1 MAVGVTALVTL
12 VAFGLILLV
21 VAPRSTRFTEA
32 ARNTRLTHQAML
44 DQETGVRGYLL
55 TGVDRFL
62 DPYVRGR
69 RNLPPA
75 NGRLRELVAGDRALE
90 EQFLTVRGR
99 QQRWITRWAEPA
111 VSGARVKSEF
121 VRSEEFIASGKLLF
135 DDYRG
140 REQLLEQ
147 RLDERRRDAERVE
160 RGILLGA
167 VAIELVLCAAV
178 YARGRRRYRE
188 LGDAV
193 VGPVANLVDTMLRVE
208 QGDLDARA
216 TAAGPAEL
224 RRIGEGLS
232 TMTAAL
238 AAKQAEVEAARAE
251 AEAATRAKSAFL
263 ATMSHEIRTPMNA
276 IIGMSGLLLDTDLTI
291 EQRDFVETVRT
302 GGDTLLSLI
311 NDILD
316 FSKIESEVLELEHR
330 PFDLHACV
338 EGAIDLVAAQA
349 GAKGLDVGYLI
360 EEDTPTDLVGDQS
373 RLRQVL
379 LNLLSN
385 AVKFTAEGDVLVTV
399 KGEER
404 DGQAHV
410 VFAVRDSGIGIEPA
424 VAARLFQPFV
434 QGDASTSRLYGGT
447 GLGLAISRRLVEAMG
462 GTIGVESEAGHG
474 ATFSFDVVVDLS
486 SEPVGTLPDVAEL
499 HGLEVLVVD
508 DNETNRRV
516 VVHQVARWGMRATTT
531 ESPEQAL
538 TWLQEG
544 RHFDVIVLDL
554 HMPTM
559 DGIELARRIRAL
571 PDGVQHRMLM
581 MSSLGPRPHEV
592 ADLDLEQLTKPVRT
606 SNLYEVLSHLVGG
619 RPGQI
624 APAVERTERRASQSL
639 RLLVAEDNA
648 VNQRVVTLILER
660 LGYHT
665 DLVSNGAEAVAAVEA
680 GGYDVVL
687 MDVEMPVM
695 DGLEATRRIRR
706 ALPPDRQPRIIG
718 LTASA
723 LRDERDKGLAAG
735 MDDYL
740 AKPVRREELAA
751 VLVEAGGRAEPDAA
765 PAGGNGL
772 AIDETRLAELRDLLG
787 DDGMETVTALVDSYL
802 DDGPRL
808 IANAVDA
815 LGRGDTEALVRSAHT
830 LRGSSGAVGAMA
842 MAELAGA
849 LETMARS
856 GDHTGLDVLVAQL
869 EPELARARAGLNAL
883 LAAG

>member
-1 MAVGVTALVTL
+1 V
-12 VAFGLILLV
+12 ILLV
-21 VAPRSTRFTEA
+21 TAPRATRFTDAARSTR
-32 ARNTRLTHQAML
+32 LSHQAML
-44 DQETGVRGYLL
+44 DQETGVRGFLL
-55 TGVDRFL
+55 TGSEHLL

-69 RNLPPA
+69 RDLPAA
-75 NGRLRELVAGDRALE
+75 NRRVRQLIEHDAGLEAQFKVMRAA
-90 EQFLTVRGR
+90 
-99 QQRWITRWAEPA
+99 QQLWIRRWAEPA
-111 VSGARVKSEF
+111 VSGGHVDAPF
-121 VRSEEFIASGKLLF
+121 ARSEEFIDSGKELF
-135 DDYRG
+135 DDYRS
-140 REQLLEQ
+140 LEQ
-147 RLDERRRDAERVE
+147 ELERLFDARRRHAEAVQE
-160 RGILLGA
+160 RILLGA
-167 VAIELVLCAAV
+167 GAFELVLCGTAF
-178 YARGRRRYRE
+178 ARGRRRYRE
-188 LGDAV
+188 IGDAV
-193 VGPVANLVDTMLRVE
+193 IGPVGDILATMQRV
-208 QGDLDARA
+208 QGGDLDARSA
-216 TAAGPAEL
+216 AAGPTEL
-224 RRIGEGLS
+224 VRISDGLS
-232 TMTAAL
+232 AMTTAL
-238 AAKQAEVEAARAE
+238 AAQQAELEAARAE

-276 IIGMSGLLLDTDLTI
+276 IIGMSGLLLDTDLTL

-316 FSKIESEVLELEHR
+316 FSKIESEVLELERR

-349 GAKGLDVGYLI
+349 GAKGLDVGYVV
-360 EEDTPTDLVGDQS
+360 DDGTPTDLVGDQS

-385 AVKFTAEGDVLVTV
+385 AVKFTSAGDVLVTV
-399 KGEER
+399 AGAEQ
-404 DGQAHV
+404 DGRVHL
-410 VFAVRDSGIGIEPA
+410 VFSVRDSGIGIEPA

-462 GTIGVESEAGHG
+462 GAIGVESETGHG

-486 SEPVGTLPDVAEL
+486 PEPVAALHDVAEL
-499 HGLEVLVVD
+499 TGLEVLVVD

-516 VVHQVARWGMRATTT
+516 VIHQVARWGMTATTT

-538 TWLQEG
+538 AWLDGG
-544 RHFDVIVLDL
+544 RRFDVIVLDL

-571 PDGVQHRMLM
+571 PGGAEQRLLM
-581 MSSLGPRPHEV
+581 MSSLGPRPQEV
-592 ADLDLEQLTKPVRT
+592 EELDLEQLTKPVKT
-606 SNLYEVLSHLVGG
+606 SNFYEVLARLVGG
-619 RPGQI
+619 RAGAT
-624 APAVERTERRASQSL
+624 APSAPVEARAAQSL

-660 LGYHT
+660 LGYHA
-665 DLVSNGAEAVAAVEA
+665 DLVSNGAEAVVAVQRRT
-680 GGYDVVL
+680 YDVVL

-706 ALPPDRQPRIIG
+706 SLPPDRQPRIIG

-723 LRDERDKGLAAG
+723 LVEEREKGLAAG

-740 AKPVRREELAA
+740 AKPVRREELDAA
-751 VLVEAGGRAEPDAA
+751 LAAAAGTSAAA
-765 PAGGNGL
+765 PA
-772 AIDETRLAELRDLLG
+772 ETRSNGGPAVDPSRLQELRDFMG

-808 IANAVDA
+808 ISEAVDA
-815 LGRGDTEALVRSAHT
+815 LGRGDTQALIHRAHT
-830 LRGSSGAVGAMA
+830 LRGSSGAVGAIA
-842 MAELAGA
+842 VAELAGA
-849 LETMARS
+849 VETMARR
-856 GDHTGLDVLVAQL
+856 GERDGLDGLVARL
-869 EPELARARAGLNAL
+869 GSELARARVGLTAL